1 MVIGRQTR
9 WTNNDEQG
17 CNITENSKDITKPR
31 VPRLEALEI
40 TETKNTNRATLNRLG
55 AGA

>member
-1 MVIGRQTR
+1 MVIGKQTR